1 MTAEPQFR
9 ELPDEVLQRMNLTRE
24 RWHAIQTE
32 QAKREARVP
41 SVGDVAPDFELPVLG
56 DLANTVRLSSFRDE
70 RAVALIFGSYT

>member
-24 RWHAIQTE
+24 LWRTIQTE

-41 SVGDVAPDFELPVLG
+41 NVGDVAPEILPPS
-56 DLANTVRLSSFRDE
+56 ARFTRAWFTWSFCH
-70 RAVALIFGSYT
+70 